1 MQVWYHGREEEMA
14 MATKTTPDTHAKPV
28 NLRIR
33 EDVRTVIDRAA
44 KIRGKTRSDFMI
56 DAAYRAA
63 EDALLDQA
71 LVNVDSASYA
81 HYLAVLDQP
90 PSGEGFARLMN
101 APKPWQP

>member
-1 MQVWYHGREEEMA
+1 M
-14 MATKTTPDTHAKPV
+14 TKSTAETHAKPV

-33 EDVRTVIDRAA
+33 EDIRVVIDRAA

-63 EDALLDQA
+63 EDTLLDQT
-71 LVNVDSASYA
+71 LIKVDAESYQ
-81 HYLAVLDQP
+81 HYLDILDEP

-101 APKPWQP
+101 ASRPWQG